1 MRTFKSLLAAV
12 LAILMIASMSVSA
25 FAAYEEIVY
34 EDVSEMYGTTLSG
47 VNTIY
52 IKFVDKL
59 GIIPSFNDGTFNPAG
74 RVSRGDALRIAYR
87 MLHYDYDELED
98 YGSTNT
104 DFDEASGGDISDV
117 HALKPYIAWAQDYQ
131 LINAEYV
138 PDKKFEPAADI
149 TGEEFITLMAKVLS
163 IADGSSTVEDYET
176 ALEIVLMDTELNA
189 SSESVSREQAAVIV
203 ARAMLYDAEYG
214 DISEE
219 MFVYF
224 ADYEINCLA
233 TKVYGCANT
242 ELIIRATKQRPMDYK
257 GITGDVLF
265 SNGVQVEMDAD
276 MSNYIGWPVQLVF
289 LDKDGSG
296 TFTQDE
302 EMITYEFVS
311 PWVNEI
317 NLSQVTFGSYTAVTG
332 TSAEGESFKI
342 QTNTLLYLND
352 QLWPLDDTYDLTALV
367 DYIEFSPNTTT
378 KPASAILNR
387 PNMKFTFLRHS
398 AADNAEVVFAYEWVP
413 GKIMTAT
420 DNYISVFS
428 YYDNKTYVFDDNN
441 IVMTKLANPSS
452 GDYVNFYIVGDKMYL
467 TEGTTAYL
475 TNYEMTTVPQ
485 TGELVLSTA
494 GEEANS
500 TTTYKKHLFYN
511 SSSKTVDELTG
522 PIVAVLD
529 DTRATYMALEEA
541 KKTEEAAIKI
551 KTVAL
556 NAEDA
561 TCLDI
566 VAEKLESGETVE
578 LTVKADNVATI
589 TGLIN
594 ENDYYTYYL
603 TEDDEVMMDAIDPVT
618 MTVIEMDDYFITKG
632 GKKYLKKET
641 FTSDSKAFYNGT
653 ATLLVDRYEGV
664 WGVKAA

>member
-12 LAILMIASMSVSA
+12 LAVLMIASMSVST

-87 MLHYDYDELED
+87 MLHYDYDELAD
-98 YGSTNT
+98 YSSTNT

-117 HALKPYIAWAQDYQ
+117 NVLKPYIAWAQDYQ

-149 TGEEFITLMAKVLS
+149 TGEEFITLIAKVLC

-233 TKVYGCANT
+233 TNVYGCANT
-242 ELIIRATKQRPMDYK
+242 ELIIRATKQRPMDYEN
-257 GITGDVLF
+257 ITGDVLF
-265 SNGVQVEMDAD
+265 SNGVQVDMDAD
-276 MSNYIGWPVQLVF
+276 MSSYIGWPVQLVF

-302 EMITYEFVS
+302 ELITYEFIS

-317 NLSQVTFGSYTAVTG
+317 TLSQITFGSYTAVTG

-367 DYIEFSPNTTT
+367 DYIEFAPDTTT
-378 KPASAILNR
+378 KPASAIKNR

-398 AADNAEVVFAYEWVP
+398 TADNAEVVFAYEWVP

-428 YYDNKTYVFDDNN
+428 YYDNKTYVYDDNN

-452 GDYVNFYIVGDKMYL
+452 GDYVNYYIAGDKMYL
-467 TEGTTAYL
+467 TEGTTALLEEYKMKTL
-475 TNYEMTTVPQ
+475 PE
-485 TGELVLSTA
+485 TGEVVLSTP
-494 GEEANS
+494 GEEEGSSVNYS
-500 TTTYKKHLFYN
+500 KHLFYN
-511 SSSKTVDELTG
+511 SNSKTTDELTG

-529 DTRATYMALEEA
+529 ETRATFLALEEA
-541 KKTEEAAIKI
+541 KKTKELAIKI
-551 KTVAL
+551 EAVAL

-566 VAEKLESGETVE
+566 VAKELDSGETVE
-578 LTVKADNVATI
+578 LTVKADNVATL

-594 ENDYYTYYL
+594 VNDYYTYYL

-618 MTVIEMDDYFITKG
+618 MTVIEMEDYFITKG

-641 FTSDSKAFYNGT
+641 FTSDSEAFYNGT